1 MKLQHFID
9 RPILSIVISVVILVA
24 GLIGL
29 YALSV
34 EQYPDIAPPTIR
46 VSTTYSGANAEAV
59 QKSVIVPLEEAING
73 VENMT
78 YMTSTA
84 SNTGSAEITVYF
96 KQGSDP
102 DMAAVNVQNKVST
115 ATSLLPA
122 EVTKV
127 GVTTMKRQSSMLK
140 IFGLYSP
147 NGTYD
152 RNFLTNYL
160 SINVKPQIQRIS
172 EVGEVNV
179 MGGDYAMRIWLK
191 PDVMAQYEL
200 EPSDVEAALSSQNI
214 EASTGSIGEDSKNV
228 YQYTLKYRGRLEKEQ
243 EFEEIVIRAY
253 DDGRVLKLKDIA
265 TVELGAQS
273 YSYTGTVNGAP
284 GTTCMINQTAGTN
297 ANEIITEIDKYLDE
311 LKETLPED
319 MEIVELMS
327 TKNFL
332 DASIDEVIKTLL
344 EAIVLVVLVVYVF
357 LQNPRS
363 TLIPTISI
371 FVSLIGTFAALYIAG
386 FSINLLTLF
395 ALVLAIGTIVDD
407 AIIVVEAVQVRFDEG
422 YRSPYKASVD
432 AMTGISSAIVTSTLE
447 VWKEQVRTMEA
458 RMKVGEETENAVTQA
473 RASLYELEATH
484 NDLLRQQ
491 RETENSLCTLLG
503 MTSRSLERGTLDK
516 QIFPVTLPT
525 GIPVRLLSRRPD
537 IVQAEMTLANAYY
550 TTNQARSAFY
560 PNLNLSGSAG
570 WTNALGQAVT
580 NPGDWILSAVAS
592 LTQPLFN
599 RGKLISNLRV
609 SKDEEQIALL
619 NYRQALLDAG
629 QEVNDAL
636 YATESAGRSLESHR
650 KQCRELERTVQ
661 TSEALYRTGNATY
674 LELLTARQSL
684 LNARLNVVTDSFTQ
698 CQAVINLYQAL
709 GGGAE

>member
-1 MKLQHFID
+1 MRKITCITIICINMVLLSSCHIYRNYQRPDNLPTDSLFRDADNQPVTDSLSLGDLPWQEVFQDTLLQHYIRYGLEHNTDMQTALLRVDQAKAQLTAAKLAFL
-9 RPILSIVISVVILVA
+9 PSLTLSPQGTL
-24 GLIGL
+24 
-29 YALSV
+29 
-34 EQYPDIAPPTIR
+34 
-46 VSTTYSGANAEAV
+46 
-59 QKSVIVPLEEAING
+59 
-73 VENMT
+73 
-78 YMTSTA
+78 TSTA
-84 SNTGSAEITVYF
+84 GSKTVKTYELPVQASWEIDLFGNLRNAKKGTQATLLQQQAYQQAVRSELIAGIANTYY
-96 KQGSDP
+96 
-102 DMAAVNVQNKVST
+102 
-115 ATSLLPA
+115 SLL
-122 EVTKV
+122 
-127 GVTTMKRQSSMLK
+127 M
-140 IFGLYSP
+140 
-147 NGTYD
+147 
-152 RNFLTNYL
+152 
-160 SINVKPQIQRIS
+160 
-172 EVGEVNV
+172 
-179 MGGDYAMRIWLK
+179 
-191 PDVMAQYEL
+191 
-200 EPSDVEAALSSQNI
+200 
-214 EASTGSIGEDSKNV
+214 
-228 YQYTLKYRGRLEKEQ
+228 
-243 EFEEIVIRAY
+243 
-253 DDGRVLKLKDIA
+253 
-265 TVELGAQS
+265 
-273 YSYTGTVNGAP
+273 
-284 GTTCMINQTAGTN
+284 
-297 ANEIITEIDKYLDE
+297 LDE
-311 LKETLPED
+311 Q
-319 MEIVELMS
+319 V
-327 TKNFL
+327 
-332 DASIDEVIKTLL
+332 
-344 EAIVLVVLVVYVF
+344 AIS
-357 LQNPRS
+357 Q
-363 TLIPTISI
+363 
-371 FVSLIGTFAALYIAG
+371 
-386 FSINLLTLF
+386 
-395 ALVLAIGTIVDD
+395 
-407 AIIVVEAVQVRFDEG
+407 
-422 YRSPYKASVD
+422 
-432 AMTGISSAIVTSTLE
+432 STLE

-516 QIFPVTLPT
+516 QIFPETLPT

>member
-1 MKLQHFID
+1 MRKITCITIICINMVLLSSCHIYRNYQRPDNLPTDSLFRDADNQPVTDSLSLGDLPWQEIFQDTFLQQYIRYGLEHNTDMQTALLRVDQAKAQLTAAKLSFL
-9 RPILSIVISVVILVA
+9 PSLTLSPQGTL
-24 GLIGL
+24 
-29 YALSV
+29 
-34 EQYPDIAPPTIR
+34 
-46 VSTTYSGANAEAV
+46 
-59 QKSVIVPLEEAING
+59 
-73 VENMT
+73 
-78 YMTSTA
+78 TSTA
-84 SNTGSAEITVYF
+84 GSKTVKTYELPVQASWEIDLFGNLRNAKKGTQATLLQQQAYQQAVRSELIAGIANTYY
-96 KQGSDP
+96 
-102 DMAAVNVQNKVST
+102 
-115 ATSLLPA
+115 SLL
-122 EVTKV
+122 
-127 GVTTMKRQSSMLK
+127 M
-140 IFGLYSP
+140 
-147 NGTYD
+147 
-152 RNFLTNYL
+152 
-160 SINVKPQIQRIS
+160 
-172 EVGEVNV
+172 
-179 MGGDYAMRIWLK
+179 
-191 PDVMAQYEL
+191 
-200 EPSDVEAALSSQNI
+200 
-214 EASTGSIGEDSKNV
+214 
-228 YQYTLKYRGRLEKEQ
+228 
-243 EFEEIVIRAY
+243 
-253 DDGRVLKLKDIA
+253 
-265 TVELGAQS
+265 
-273 YSYTGTVNGAP
+273 
-284 GTTCMINQTAGTN
+284 
-297 ANEIITEIDKYLDE
+297 LDE
-311 LKETLPED
+311 Q
-319 MEIVELMS
+319 V
-327 TKNFL
+327 
-332 DASIDEVIKTLL
+332 
-344 EAIVLVVLVVYVF
+344 AIS
-357 LQNPRS
+357 Q
-363 TLIPTISI
+363 
-371 FVSLIGTFAALYIAG
+371 
-386 FSINLLTLF
+386 
-395 ALVLAIGTIVDD
+395 
-407 AIIVVEAVQVRFDEG
+407 
-422 YRSPYKASVD
+422 
-432 AMTGISSAIVTSTLE
+432 STLE

-516 QIFPVTLPT
+516 QIFPETLPT

>member
-1 MKLQHFID
+1 MRKITCITIICINMVLLSSCHIYRNYQRPDNLPTDSLFRDADNQPVTDSLSLGDLPWQEIFQDTLLQQYIRYGLEHNTDMQTALLRIDQAKAQLTAAKLSFL
-9 RPILSIVISVVILVA
+9 PSLTLSPQGTL
-24 GLIGL
+24 
-29 YALSV
+29 
-34 EQYPDIAPPTIR
+34 
-46 VSTTYSGANAEAV
+46 
-59 QKSVIVPLEEAING
+59 
-73 VENMT
+73 
-78 YMTSTA
+78 TSTA
-84 SNTGSAEITVYF
+84 GSKTVKTYELPVQASWEIDLFGNLRNAKKGTQATLLQQQTYQQAVRSELIAGIANTYY
-96 KQGSDP
+96 
-102 DMAAVNVQNKVST
+102 
-115 ATSLLPA
+115 SLL
-122 EVTKV
+122 
-127 GVTTMKRQSSMLK
+127 M
-140 IFGLYSP
+140 
-147 NGTYD
+147 
-152 RNFLTNYL
+152 
-160 SINVKPQIQRIS
+160 
-172 EVGEVNV
+172 
-179 MGGDYAMRIWLK
+179 
-191 PDVMAQYEL
+191 
-200 EPSDVEAALSSQNI
+200 
-214 EASTGSIGEDSKNV
+214 
-228 YQYTLKYRGRLEKEQ
+228 
-243 EFEEIVIRAY
+243 
-253 DDGRVLKLKDIA
+253 
-265 TVELGAQS
+265 
-273 YSYTGTVNGAP
+273 
-284 GTTCMINQTAGTN
+284 
-297 ANEIITEIDKYLDE
+297 LDE
-311 LKETLPED
+311 Q
-319 MEIVELMS
+319 V
-327 TKNFL
+327 
-332 DASIDEVIKTLL
+332 
-344 EAIVLVVLVVYVF
+344 AIS
-357 LQNPRS
+357 Q
-363 TLIPTISI
+363 
-371 FVSLIGTFAALYIAG
+371 
-386 FSINLLTLF
+386 
-395 ALVLAIGTIVDD
+395 
-407 AIIVVEAVQVRFDEG
+407 
-422 YRSPYKASVD
+422 
-432 AMTGISSAIVTSTLE
+432 STLE

-516 QIFPVTLPT
+516 QIFPETLPT
-525 GIPVRLLSRRPD
+525 GIPVRLISRRPD

-592 LTQPLFN
+592 LAQPLFN

>member
-172 EVGEVNV
+172 GVGEVNV

-516 QIFPVTLPT
+516 QIFPETLPT

-580 NPGDWILSAVAS
+580 NPRDWILSAVAS

>member
-1 MKLQHFID
+1 MRKITCITIICINMVLLSSCHIYRNYQRPDNLPTDSLFRDADNQPVTDSLSLGDLPWQEIFQDTLLQQYIRYGLEHNTDMQTALLRVDQAKAQLTAAKLSFL
-9 RPILSIVISVVILVA
+9 PSLTLSPQGTL
-24 GLIGL
+24 
-29 YALSV
+29 
-34 EQYPDIAPPTIR
+34 
-46 VSTTYSGANAEAV
+46 
-59 QKSVIVPLEEAING
+59 
-73 VENMT
+73 
-78 YMTSTA
+78 TSTA
-84 SNTGSAEITVYF
+84 GSKTVKTYELPVQASWEIDLFGNLRNAKKGTQATLLQQQAYQQAVRSELIAGIANTYY
-96 KQGSDP
+96 
-102 DMAAVNVQNKVST
+102 
-115 ATSLLPA
+115 SLL
-122 EVTKV
+122 
-127 GVTTMKRQSSMLK
+127 M
-140 IFGLYSP
+140 
-147 NGTYD
+147 
-152 RNFLTNYL
+152 
-160 SINVKPQIQRIS
+160 
-172 EVGEVNV
+172 
-179 MGGDYAMRIWLK
+179 
-191 PDVMAQYEL
+191 
-200 EPSDVEAALSSQNI
+200 
-214 EASTGSIGEDSKNV
+214 
-228 YQYTLKYRGRLEKEQ
+228 
-243 EFEEIVIRAY
+243 
-253 DDGRVLKLKDIA
+253 
-265 TVELGAQS
+265 
-273 YSYTGTVNGAP
+273 
-284 GTTCMINQTAGTN
+284 
-297 ANEIITEIDKYLDE
+297 LDE
-311 LKETLPED
+311 Q
-319 MEIVELMS
+319 V
-327 TKNFL
+327 
-332 DASIDEVIKTLL
+332 
-344 EAIVLVVLVVYVF
+344 AIS
-357 LQNPRS
+357 Q
-363 TLIPTISI
+363 
-371 FVSLIGTFAALYIAG
+371 
-386 FSINLLTLF
+386 
-395 ALVLAIGTIVDD
+395 
-407 AIIVVEAVQVRFDEG
+407 
-422 YRSPYKASVD
+422 
-432 AMTGISSAIVTSTLE
+432 STLE

-458 RMKVGEETENAVTQA
+458 RRKVGEETENAVTQA

-516 QIFPVTLPT
+516 QIFPETLPT

>member
-1 MKLQHFID
+1 MRKITCITIICINMVLLSSCHIYRNYQRPDNLPTDSLFRDADNQPVTDSLSLGDLPWQEIFQDTLLQQYIRYGLEHNTDMQTALLRVDQAKAQLTAAKLSFL
-9 RPILSIVISVVILVA
+9 PSLTLSPQGTL
-24 GLIGL
+24 
-29 YALSV
+29 
-34 EQYPDIAPPTIR
+34 
-46 VSTTYSGANAEAV
+46 
-59 QKSVIVPLEEAING
+59 
-73 VENMT
+73 
-78 YMTSTA
+78 TSTA
-84 SNTGSAEITVYF
+84 GSKTVKTYELPVQASWEIDLFGNLRNAKKGTQATLLQQQAYQQAVRSELIAGIANTYY
-96 KQGSDP
+96 
-102 DMAAVNVQNKVST
+102 
-115 ATSLLPA
+115 SLL
-122 EVTKV
+122 
-127 GVTTMKRQSSMLK
+127 M
-140 IFGLYSP
+140 
-147 NGTYD
+147 
-152 RNFLTNYL
+152 
-160 SINVKPQIQRIS
+160 
-172 EVGEVNV
+172 
-179 MGGDYAMRIWLK
+179 
-191 PDVMAQYEL
+191 
-200 EPSDVEAALSSQNI
+200 
-214 EASTGSIGEDSKNV
+214 
-228 YQYTLKYRGRLEKEQ
+228 
-243 EFEEIVIRAY
+243 
-253 DDGRVLKLKDIA
+253 
-265 TVELGAQS
+265 
-273 YSYTGTVNGAP
+273 
-284 GTTCMINQTAGTN
+284 
-297 ANEIITEIDKYLDE
+297 LDE
-311 LKETLPED
+311 Q
-319 MEIVELMS
+319 V
-327 TKNFL
+327 
-332 DASIDEVIKTLL
+332 
-344 EAIVLVVLVVYVF
+344 AIS
-357 LQNPRS
+357 Q
-363 TLIPTISI
+363 
-371 FVSLIGTFAALYIAG
+371 
-386 FSINLLTLF
+386 
-395 ALVLAIGTIVDD
+395 
-407 AIIVVEAVQVRFDEG
+407 
-422 YRSPYKASVD
+422 
-432 AMTGISSAIVTSTLE
+432 STLE

-516 QIFPVTLPT
+516 QIFPETLPT
-525 GIPVRLLSRRPD
+525 GIPIRLLSRRPD

>member
-1 MKLQHFID
+1 MRKITCITIICINMVLLSSCHIYRNYQRPDNLPTDSLFRDADNQPVTDSLSLGDLPWQEIFQDTLLQQYIRYGLEHNTDMQTALLRVDQAKAQLTAAKLSFL
-9 RPILSIVISVVILVA
+9 PSLTLSPQGTL
-24 GLIGL
+24 
-29 YALSV
+29 
-34 EQYPDIAPPTIR
+34 
-46 VSTTYSGANAEAV
+46 
-59 QKSVIVPLEEAING
+59 
-73 VENMT
+73 
-78 YMTSTA
+78 TSTA
-84 SNTGSAEITVYF
+84 GSKTVKTYELPVQASWEIDLFGNLRNAKKGTQATLLQQQAYQQTVRSELIAGIANTYY
-96 KQGSDP
+96 
-102 DMAAVNVQNKVST
+102 
-115 ATSLLPA
+115 SLL
-122 EVTKV
+122 
-127 GVTTMKRQSSMLK
+127 M
-140 IFGLYSP
+140 
-147 NGTYD
+147 
-152 RNFLTNYL
+152 
-160 SINVKPQIQRIS
+160 
-172 EVGEVNV
+172 
-179 MGGDYAMRIWLK
+179 
-191 PDVMAQYEL
+191 
-200 EPSDVEAALSSQNI
+200 
-214 EASTGSIGEDSKNV
+214 
-228 YQYTLKYRGRLEKEQ
+228 
-243 EFEEIVIRAY
+243 
-253 DDGRVLKLKDIA
+253 
-265 TVELGAQS
+265 
-273 YSYTGTVNGAP
+273 
-284 GTTCMINQTAGTN
+284 
-297 ANEIITEIDKYLDE
+297 LDE
-311 LKETLPED
+311 Q
-319 MEIVELMS
+319 V
-327 TKNFL
+327 
-332 DASIDEVIKTLL
+332 
-344 EAIVLVVLVVYVF
+344 AIS
-357 LQNPRS
+357 Q
-363 TLIPTISI
+363 
-371 FVSLIGTFAALYIAG
+371 
-386 FSINLLTLF
+386 
-395 ALVLAIGTIVDD
+395 
-407 AIIVVEAVQVRFDEG
+407 
-422 YRSPYKASVD
+422 
-432 AMTGISSAIVTSTLE
+432 STLE

-516 QIFPVTLPT
+516 QIFPETLPT

-619 NYRQALLDAG
+619 NYRQTLLDAG

>member
-1 MKLQHFID
+1 MVLLSSCHIYRNYQRPDNLPTDSLFRDADNQPFTDSLSLWDLPWQEIFQDTLLQQYIRYGLEHNTDMQTALLRVDQAKAQLTAAKLSFL
-9 RPILSIVISVVILVA
+9 PSLTLSPQGTL
-24 GLIGL
+24 
-29 YALSV
+29 
-34 EQYPDIAPPTIR
+34 
-46 VSTTYSGANAEAV
+46 
-59 QKSVIVPLEEAING
+59 
-73 VENMT
+73 
-78 YMTSTA
+78 TSTA
-84 SNTGSAEITVYF
+84 GSKTVKTYELPVQASWEIDLFGNLRNAKKGTQATLLQQQAYQQAVRSELIAGIANTYY
-96 KQGSDP
+96 
-102 DMAAVNVQNKVST
+102 
-115 ATSLLPA
+115 SLL
-122 EVTKV
+122 
-127 GVTTMKRQSSMLK
+127 M
-140 IFGLYSP
+140 
-147 NGTYD
+147 
-152 RNFLTNYL
+152 
-160 SINVKPQIQRIS
+160 
-172 EVGEVNV
+172 
-179 MGGDYAMRIWLK
+179 
-191 PDVMAQYEL
+191 
-200 EPSDVEAALSSQNI
+200 
-214 EASTGSIGEDSKNV
+214 
-228 YQYTLKYRGRLEKEQ
+228 
-243 EFEEIVIRAY
+243 
-253 DDGRVLKLKDIA
+253 
-265 TVELGAQS
+265 
-273 YSYTGTVNGAP
+273 
-284 GTTCMINQTAGTN
+284 
-297 ANEIITEIDKYLDE
+297 LDE
-311 LKETLPED
+311 Q
-319 MEIVELMS
+319 V
-327 TKNFL
+327 
-332 DASIDEVIKTLL
+332 
-344 EAIVLVVLVVYVF
+344 AIS
-357 LQNPRS
+357 Q
-363 TLIPTISI
+363 
-371 FVSLIGTFAALYIAG
+371 
-386 FSINLLTLF
+386 
-395 ALVLAIGTIVDD
+395 
-407 AIIVVEAVQVRFDEG
+407 
-422 YRSPYKASVD
+422 
-432 AMTGISSAIVTSTLE
+432 STLE

-516 QIFPVTLPT
+516 QIFPETLPT

>member
-1 MKLQHFID
+1 MRKITYLFIICINVALLSSCHIYRNYQRPENLPTDSLFRDMDNPSVSDSLSLGDLPWQEVFQDTLLQHYIRYGLEHNTDMQTALLRVDQAKAQLTAAKLAFL
-9 RPILSIVISVVILVA
+9 PSLTLSPQGTL
-24 GLIGL
+24 
-29 YALSV
+29 
-34 EQYPDIAPPTIR
+34 
-46 VSTTYSGANAEAV
+46 
-59 QKSVIVPLEEAING
+59 
-73 VENMT
+73 
-78 YMTSTA
+78 TSTA
-84 SNTGSAEITVYF
+84 GSKTVKTYELPVQASWEIDLFGNLRNAKKGTQATLLQQQAY
-96 KQGSDP
+96 QQ
-102 DMAAVNVQNKVST
+102 AVRSELIAGIANSYY
-115 ATSLLPA
+115 SLL
-122 EVTKV
+122 
-127 GVTTMKRQSSMLK
+127 M
-140 IFGLYSP
+140 
-147 NGTYD
+147 
-152 RNFLTNYL
+152 
-160 SINVKPQIQRIS
+160 
-172 EVGEVNV
+172 
-179 MGGDYAMRIWLK
+179 
-191 PDVMAQYEL
+191 
-200 EPSDVEAALSSQNI
+200 
-214 EASTGSIGEDSKNV
+214 
-228 YQYTLKYRGRLEKEQ
+228 
-243 EFEEIVIRAY
+243 
-253 DDGRVLKLKDIA
+253 
-265 TVELGAQS
+265 
-273 YSYTGTVNGAP
+273 
-284 GTTCMINQTAGTN
+284 
-297 ANEIITEIDKYLDE
+297 LDE
-311 LKETLPED
+311 Q
-319 MEIVELMS
+319 V
-327 TKNFL
+327 
-332 DASIDEVIKTLL
+332 
-344 EAIVLVVLVVYVF
+344 AIS
-357 LQNPRS
+357 Q
-363 TLIPTISI
+363 
-371 FVSLIGTFAALYIAG
+371 
-386 FSINLLTLF
+386 
-395 ALVLAIGTIVDD
+395 
-407 AIIVVEAVQVRFDEG
+407 
-422 YRSPYKASVD
+422 
-432 AMTGISSAIVTSTLE
+432 STLE

-516 QIFPVTLPT
+516 QIFPETLPT

-619 NYRQALLDAG
+619 NYRQALLDVG

>member
-1 MKLQHFID
+1 MRKITCITIICINMVLLSSCHIYRNYQRPDNLPTDSLFRDADNQPVTDSLSLGDLPWQEIFQDTLLQQYIRYGLEHNTDMQTALLRVDQAKAQLTAAKLSFL
-9 RPILSIVISVVILVA
+9 PSLTLSPQGTL
-24 GLIGL
+24 
-29 YALSV
+29 
-34 EQYPDIAPPTIR
+34 
-46 VSTTYSGANAEAV
+46 
-59 QKSVIVPLEEAING
+59 
-73 VENMT
+73 
-78 YMTSTA
+78 TSTA
-84 SNTGSAEITVYF
+84 GSKTVKTYELPVQASWEIDLFGNLRNAKKGTQATLLQQQAYQQAVRSELIAGIANTYY
-96 KQGSDP
+96 
-102 DMAAVNVQNKVST
+102 
-115 ATSLLPA
+115 SLL
-122 EVTKV
+122 
-127 GVTTMKRQSSMLK
+127 M
-140 IFGLYSP
+140 
-147 NGTYD
+147 
-152 RNFLTNYL
+152 
-160 SINVKPQIQRIS
+160 
-172 EVGEVNV
+172 
-179 MGGDYAMRIWLK
+179 
-191 PDVMAQYEL
+191 
-200 EPSDVEAALSSQNI
+200 
-214 EASTGSIGEDSKNV
+214 
-228 YQYTLKYRGRLEKEQ
+228 
-243 EFEEIVIRAY
+243 
-253 DDGRVLKLKDIA
+253 
-265 TVELGAQS
+265 
-273 YSYTGTVNGAP
+273 
-284 GTTCMINQTAGTN
+284 
-297 ANEIITEIDKYLDE
+297 LDE
-311 LKETLPED
+311 Q
-319 MEIVELMS
+319 V
-327 TKNFL
+327 
-332 DASIDEVIKTLL
+332 
-344 EAIVLVVLVVYVF
+344 AIS
-357 LQNPRS
+357 Q
-363 TLIPTISI
+363 
-371 FVSLIGTFAALYIAG
+371 
-386 FSINLLTLF
+386 
-395 ALVLAIGTIVDD
+395 
-407 AIIVVEAVQVRFDEG
+407 
-422 YRSPYKASVD
+422 
-432 AMTGISSAIVTSTLE
+432 STLE

-516 QIFPVTLPT
+516 LIFPETLPT

>member
-1 MKLQHFID
+1 MDNPSVSDSLSLGDLPWQEVFQDTLLQHYIRYGLEHNTD
-9 RPILSIVISVVILVA
+9 MQTALLRVDQAKAQLTAAKLSFLPSLT
-24 GLIGL
+24 
-29 YALSV
+29 LS
-34 EQYPDIAPPTIR
+34 PKGT
-46 VSTTYSGANAEAV
+46 
-59 QKSVIVPLEEAING
+59 L
-73 VENMT
+73 
-78 YMTSTA
+78 TSTA
-84 SNTGSAEITVYF
+84 GSKTVKTYELPVQASWEIDLFGNLRNAKKGTQATLLQQQAYQQAVRSELIAGIANTYY
-96 KQGSDP
+96 
-102 DMAAVNVQNKVST
+102 
-115 ATSLLPA
+115 SLL
-122 EVTKV
+122 
-127 GVTTMKRQSSMLK
+127 M
-140 IFGLYSP
+140 
-147 NGTYD
+147 
-152 RNFLTNYL
+152 
-160 SINVKPQIQRIS
+160 
-172 EVGEVNV
+172 
-179 MGGDYAMRIWLK
+179 
-191 PDVMAQYEL
+191 
-200 EPSDVEAALSSQNI
+200 
-214 EASTGSIGEDSKNV
+214 
-228 YQYTLKYRGRLEKEQ
+228 
-243 EFEEIVIRAY
+243 
-253 DDGRVLKLKDIA
+253 
-265 TVELGAQS
+265 
-273 YSYTGTVNGAP
+273 
-284 GTTCMINQTAGTN
+284 
-297 ANEIITEIDKYLDE
+297 LDE
-311 LKETLPED
+311 Q
-319 MEIVELMS
+319 V
-327 TKNFL
+327 
-332 DASIDEVIKTLL
+332 
-344 EAIVLVVLVVYVF
+344 AIS
-357 LQNPRS
+357 Q
-363 TLIPTISI
+363 
-371 FVSLIGTFAALYIAG
+371 
-386 FSINLLTLF
+386 
-395 ALVLAIGTIVDD
+395 
-407 AIIVVEAVQVRFDEG
+407 
-422 YRSPYKASVD
+422 
-432 AMTGISSAIVTSTLE
+432 STLE

-516 QIFPVTLPT
+516 QIFPETLPT

>member
-1 MKLQHFID
+1 MRKITYLFIICINVALLSSCHIYRNYQRPENLPTDSLFRDMDNPSVSDSLSLGDLPWQEVFQDTLLQHYIRYGLEHNTDMQTALLRVDQAKAQLTAAKLAFL
-9 RPILSIVISVVILVA
+9 PSLTLSPQGTL
-24 GLIGL
+24 
-29 YALSV
+29 
-34 EQYPDIAPPTIR
+34 
-46 VSTTYSGANAEAV
+46 
-59 QKSVIVPLEEAING
+59 
-73 VENMT
+73 
-78 YMTSTA
+78 TSTA
-84 SNTGSAEITVYF
+84 GSKTVKTYELPVQASWEIDLFGNLRNAKKGTQATLLQQQAYQQAVRSELIAGIANTYY
-96 KQGSDP
+96 
-102 DMAAVNVQNKVST
+102 
-115 ATSLLPA
+115 SLL
-122 EVTKV
+122 
-127 GVTTMKRQSSMLK
+127 M
-140 IFGLYSP
+140 
-147 NGTYD
+147 
-152 RNFLTNYL
+152 
-160 SINVKPQIQRIS
+160 
-172 EVGEVNV
+172 
-179 MGGDYAMRIWLK
+179 
-191 PDVMAQYEL
+191 
-200 EPSDVEAALSSQNI
+200 
-214 EASTGSIGEDSKNV
+214 
-228 YQYTLKYRGRLEKEQ
+228 
-243 EFEEIVIRAY
+243 
-253 DDGRVLKLKDIA
+253 
-265 TVELGAQS
+265 
-273 YSYTGTVNGAP
+273 
-284 GTTCMINQTAGTN
+284 
-297 ANEIITEIDKYLDE
+297 LDE
-311 LKETLPED
+311 Q
-319 MEIVELMS
+319 V
-327 TKNFL
+327 
-332 DASIDEVIKTLL
+332 
-344 EAIVLVVLVVYVF
+344 AIS
-357 LQNPRS
+357 Q
-363 TLIPTISI
+363 
-371 FVSLIGTFAALYIAG
+371 
-386 FSINLLTLF
+386 
-395 ALVLAIGTIVDD
+395 
-407 AIIVVEAVQVRFDEG
+407 
-422 YRSPYKASVD
+422 
-432 AMTGISSAIVTSTLE
+432 STLE

-516 QIFPVTLPT
+516 QIFPETLPT

-619 NYRQALLDAG
+619 DAG